1 MCLRIQ
7 LWMWNMYCCMKLPY
21 FHLKIRLLFRDLFWI
36 HFWIR
41 IQIRIQNV
49 YFCCGS
55 FPRSGQ
61 KFWSSSRSG
70 SATPPVRSL
79 GQLMDFDSLI
89 GSKYSKAL
97 GPTGLFI
104 SLSNLNFLV
113 FLNSLPLHDN
123 SNVRYSLGS
132 NEKTIKPFSFL
143 QHCETGTGTW
153 TVWTVTFWLVEP
165 EPQLV

>member
-49 YFCCGS
+49 YFRCGS

-61 KFWSSSRSG
+61 KFRSSSRSG

-89 GSKYSKAL
+89 GSKYS
-97 GPTGLFI
+97 
-104 SLSNLNFLV
+104 
-113 FLNSLPLHDN
+113 N

-132 NEKTIKPFSFL
+132 NDKTIKPFSFL

-153 TVWTVTFWLVEP
+153 TAGTITFWLVEP